1 MKEAEAL
8 SVAEAE
14 NILSPW
20 GLWMRNTFR
29 HRRDSQSRAMRD

>member
-20 GLWMRNTFR
+20 LALA
-29 HRRDSQSRAMRD
+29 RRV

>member
-20 GLWMRNTFR
+20 RLWMGNTFR
-29 HRRDSQSRAMRD
+29 HRRAGQSRAMRD